1 VSTLVHQQ
9 VDLIEVRGTDITRGP
24 SSLPERIADKG
35 ILDGMR
41 RSSYIATPL
50 GAFQE

>member
-1 VSTLVHQQ
+1 MRVVHRL
-9 VDLIEVRGTDITRGP
+9 VDLIEVRGTGIARGP
-24 SSLPERIADKG
+24 SSLPERIADSG

-41 RSSYIATPL
+41 RSSYVATPL